1 MSLEAGSV
9 RAQLCGHTA
18 HLGWV
23 PSPDRTALTCNATKR
38 LPLATSSLLALKTT
52 KRKHRIIFPELQPNF
67 SPSLNKIK
75 PTIVPTR
82 QPEVELPPLFPRL
95 PGLSPSEEQ
104 PTPGPGP
111 EGRPPPS
118 LRGSSPP
125 SGGEGKAGEG
135 HAGPSRLLSHADPS
149 GVPRGRPSPGTEVGL
164 APGARP
170 GPSGPCRHT
179 PPHRVPLPQLRRW
192 PD

>member
-9 RAQLCGHTA
+9 RARCCSHTV

-23 PSPDRTALTCNATKR
+23 PSPDRTELTCNATKR
-38 LPLATSSLLALKTT
+38 LPLTTSLLLALKTM
-52 KRKHRIIFPELQPNF
+52 KRKHRIISPELQRNF
-67 SPSLNKIK
+67 SPSFNKIK
-75 PTIVPTR
+75 PTMVPTC

-118 LRGSSPP
+118 LRRRSPP
-125 SGGEGKAGEG
+125 PAEKGRRERATPGPHASSATPVQAVSPTGDPPPAQRLGWRPALDQAQ
-135 HAGPSRLLSHADPS
+135 AGPAATQPPTASRSHS
-149 GVPRGRPSPGTEVGL
+149 
-164 APGARP
+164 
-170 GPSGPCRHT
+170 
-179 PPHRVPLPQLRRW
+179 
-192 PD
+192 